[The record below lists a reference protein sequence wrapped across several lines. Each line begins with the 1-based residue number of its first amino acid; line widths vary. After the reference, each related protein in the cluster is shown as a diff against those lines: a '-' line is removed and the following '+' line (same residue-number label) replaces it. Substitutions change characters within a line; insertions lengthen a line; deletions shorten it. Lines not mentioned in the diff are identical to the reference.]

1 MHENACDV
9 YLTEESVEELLRR
22 LSRIEGQVRGVQ
34 RMIKERRSCDE
45 ILIQI
50 SAIKSALGSVTLKLL
65 EDHVESC
72 VKPAVLSGDEKA
84 LEEFVRALKHVLKG
98 GC

>member
-1 MHENACDV
+1 MEKCDV
-9 YLTEESVEELLRR
+9 YLSQESIEELLQR
-22 LSRIEGQVRGVQ
+22 LSRIEGQIRGIQ
-34 RMIKERRSCDE
+34 RMIREGRSCDE

-50 SAIKSALGSVTLKLL
+50 SAVRSALSGVAVKLL

-72 VKPAVLSGDEKA
+72 VRPSVESGNLKA
-84 LEEFVRALKHVLKG
+84 LDDFLEAVKKLMRG

>member
-1 MHENACDV
+1 MKKCEI
-9 YLTEESVEELLRR
+9 YLSEESIQELIKR
-22 LSRIEGQVRGVQ
+22 LTKIEGQIRGIQ
-34 RMIKERRSCDE
+34 KMIKEKRNCDD

-50 SAIKSALGSVTLKLL
+50 SAVKSALNAVALKLL

-72 VKPAVLSGDEKA
+72 VKPSVMAGNTKA
-84 LEEFVRALKHVLKG
+84 LDYFLEAVKKMLKG